1 MIEQKNFLNLKF
13 KAKQDILNVLRADPK
28 RSSRRSMSTR
38 RPKKPNVFFRI
49 LMVVIL
55 AFLTA
60 SIIRAFMVQI
70 YFVPSTSME
79 PALMVGDRVLVRKL
93 TYAMVNPAW
102 KIGKKSK
109 LAPDVA
115 QFPIFKNRYIF
126 VSTIRPQRSDI
137 VIMKFP
143 PKAKEPV
150 RTTVKRIVGMS
161 GEVIKIKKGVTYI
174 NGRAYREMGS
184 VKKDSIDFGPYKVPA
199 NSYFVMGDNR
209 ASSSDSRTWG
219 ALPKENVIGIVL
231 IRLWPFNTVGQVL

>member
-28 RSSRRSMSTR
+28 RSSKRSTSAPRRR
-38 RPKKPNVFFRI
+38 KPSVFLRI
-49 LMVVIL
+49 LTVVIL

-79 PALMVGDRVLVRKL
+79 PALIVGDRVLVRKL
-93 TYAMVNPAW
+93 TYAMVNPVW
-102 KIGKKSK
+102 KIGKQSK
-109 LAPDVA
+109 LSPDVA
-115 QFPIFKNRYIF
+115 KLPIFTKRYVF
-126 VSTIRPQRSDI
+126 VSTVKPQRSDI

-143 PKAKEPV
+143 PKANEPV
-150 RTTVKRIVGMS
+150 RTTVKRLVGMP
-161 GEVIKIKKGVTYI
+161 GETIKIKKGVTYI
-174 NGRAYREMGS
+174 NGRAFREVRS
-184 VKKDSIDFGPYKVPA
+184 VKKDNLDFGPYKVPA

-231 IRLWPFNTVGQVL
+231 IRLWPFNTMGQVL